1 RYRDRERRPA
11 TRDIRPATKGWDEEF
26 KKSVGRTA
34 KPNVYG
40 ALLEFYPF
48 NCSFWGYPVSEH
60 TDPAARPVNPQKT
73 VVSDRV

>member
-1 RYRDRERRPA
+1 M
-11 TRDIRPATKGWDEEF
+11 KCWDEEF

-48 NCSFWGYPVSEH
+48 NGSFCG
-60 TDPAARPVNPQKT
+60 QG
-73 VVSDRV
+73 

>member
-1 RYRDRERRPA
+1 M
-11 TRDIRPATKGWDEEF
+11 KCWDEEI

-48 NCSFWGYPVSEH
+48 NGSFCG
-60 TDPAARPVNPQKT
+60 QG
-73 VVSDRV
+73 